1 MFYCLLKYV
10 LLGPLLRLLFRP
22 RIEGLENVPATGA
35 AIVAG
40 NHLSFSDH
48 FLMPA
53 ILKRRITFLAKA
65 EYFTGPGI
73 KGRLTAFF
81 FRSAG
86 QIPVDRSSREAGQ
99 AAVREGLGVLRKG
112 ELLGIYPEGTRSHD
126 GRLYKGKV
134 GVAVMALTAGVPVV
148 PCAMIGTFEAQPPG
162 RLIPRIRPV
171 TIRFGKP
178 LEFSRFAGMEDQ
190 KAVLRAVTDEI
201 MYAILTLSEQEY
213 VDQYAAI
220 VKSRQAGER
229 GERER
234 RFPRAPSAD
243 TARTPGPPVARG
255 AGGAQDTPGPRYS
268 AAIPKRCCSRG
279 ADGTS
284 RTRDTVLVTSSSPG
298 SSAPSRASRRSRSAA
313 ETSATSGLPCRV
325 TTTRSPP

>member
-1 MFYCLLKYV
+1 MFYYLLKYV
-10 LLGPLLRLLFRP
+10 LLGPLLRLVFRP
-22 RIEGLENVPATGA
+22 RIEGLENVPAEGP

-65 EYFTGPGI
+65 EYFTGPGV

-86 QIPVDRSSREAGQ
+86 QIPVDRSGKEAGQ
-99 AAVREGLGVLRKG
+99 AAIREGLGVLGRG

-134 GVAVMALTAGVPVV
+134 GVAVMALRAGVPVV

-162 RLIPRIRPV
+162 KVVPRMHPV

-178 LEFSRFAGMEDQ
+178 LDFSRYAGMENE
-190 KAVLRAVTDEI
+190 KAVLRAITDEL

-213 VDQYAAI
+213 VDEYAAV
-220 VKSRQAGER
+220 VKER
-229 GERER
+229 RAAEKGMRER
-234 RFPRAPSAD
+234 RFPRAPL
-243 TARTPGPPVARG
+243 G
-255 AGGAQDTPGPRYS
+255 
-268 AAIPKRCCSRG
+268 
-279 ADGTS
+279 
-284 RTRDTVLVTSSSPG
+284 
-298 SSAPSRASRRSRSAA
+298 
-313 ETSATSGLPCRV
+313 
-325 TTTRSPP
+325 

>member
-1 MFYCLLKYV
+1 MFYYVLKYV
-10 LLGPLLRLLFRP
+10 LLGPLLRLAFRP
-22 RIEGLENVPATGA
+22 RIEGLEHIPVSGP

-73 KGRLTAFF
+73 KGRLTAAF

-86 QIPVDRSSREAGQ
+86 QIPVDRSGKDAGQ
-99 AAVREGLGVLRKG
+99 AAIREGLGVLRRG

-134 GVAVMALTAGVPVV
+134 GVAVMALKAGVPVI

-162 RLIPRIRPV
+162 QKIPSLRPV
-171 TIRFGKP
+171 VIRFGKP
-178 LEFSRFAGMEDQ
+178 LDFSRYAGMENE
-190 KAVLRAVTDEI
+190 KAILRAVTDEI

-213 VDQYAAI
+213 VDRYAAV
-220 VKSRQAGER
+220 VKAEEAAEVSAQAR
-229 GERER
+229 K
-234 RFPRAPSAD
+234 FPR
-243 TARTPGPPVARG
+243 
-255 AGGAQDTPGPRYS
+255 
-268 AAIPKRCCSRG
+268 IPLS
-279 ADGTS
+279 
-284 RTRDTVLVTSSSPG
+284 
-298 SSAPSRASRRSRSAA
+298 
-313 ETSATSGLPCRV
+313 
-325 TTTRSPP
+325 

>member
-1 MFYCLLKYV
+1 MFYNLLKYV
-10 LLGPLLRLLFRP
+10 LLGPLLRVVFRP
-22 RIEGLENVPATGA
+22 RIEGLENVPAEGA

-86 QIPVDRSSREAGQ
+86 QIPVDRSGKEAGQ
-99 AAVREGLGVLRKG
+99 AAIREGLKVLGRG

-134 GVAVMALTAGVPVV
+134 GVAVMALKAGVPVV

-162 RLIPRIRPV
+162 RKIPRLRPV
-171 TIRFGKP
+171 AIRFGEP
-178 LEFSRFAGMEDQ
+178 MDFSRFAGMEGER
-190 KAVLRAVTDEI
+190 AVLRAVTDEI
-201 MYAILTLSEQEY
+201 VYEILALSGQEY
-213 VDQYAAI
+213 VDEYAAV
-220 VKSRQAGER
+220 VKESQGER
-229 GERER
+229 QR
-234 RFPRAPSAD
+234 RFPRAPLS
-243 TARTPGPPVARG
+243 
-255 AGGAQDTPGPRYS
+255 
-268 AAIPKRCCSRG
+268 
-279 ADGTS
+279 
-284 RTRDTVLVTSSSPG
+284 
-298 SSAPSRASRRSRSAA
+298 
-313 ETSATSGLPCRV
+313 
-325 TTTRSPP
+325 

>member
-1 MFYCLLKYV
+1 MFYYLLKYV

-22 RIEGLENVPATGA
+22 RIEGLENVPVSGP

-86 QIPVDRSSREAGQ
+86 QIPVDRSGKEAGQ
-99 AAVREGLGVLRKG
+99 AAIREGLGVLRGG

-134 GVAVMALTAGVPVV
+134 GVAVMALKAAVPVV

-162 RLIPRIRPV
+162 KVVPHLRPIA
-171 TIRFGKP
+171 IRFGEP
-178 LEFSRFAGMEDQ
+178 LDFSRYAGMENER
-190 KAVLRAVTDEI
+190 AVLRAVTDEI
-201 MYAILTLSEQEY
+201 MYAILSLSQQEY
-213 VDQYAAI
+213 VDRYAAV
-220 VKSRQAGER
+220 VKAEETAGKK
-229 GERER
+229 ER
-234 RFPRAPSAD
+234 RFPRAPL
-243 TARTPGPPVARG
+243 G
-255 AGGAQDTPGPRYS
+255 
-268 AAIPKRCCSRG
+268 
-279 ADGTS
+279 
-284 RTRDTVLVTSSSPG
+284 
-298 SSAPSRASRRSRSAA
+298 
-313 ETSATSGLPCRV
+313 
-325 TTTRSPP
+325 